1 MASSTADPE
10 AALDRLVE
18 AGAVREHP
26 DGGLETTDEFE
37 DVRRIYHDTY
47 GDADRDLFRATIADL
62 FGVDQSTA
70 AEQIA
75 ENEVTREQLV
85 AFLAVQSFL
94 EDPPDR
100 ATLGV
105 MASLLVEIGPGSPV
119 PDAVEELAD
128 DAVRAAVADQESLVV
143 TVWRPYCEPC
153 EAMKADIDEIL
164 GAVPEGVP
172 VVGIDGESCPAFV
185 EQYDVEAAPTILG
198 FRNGTVVE
206 RLRGRHSPEAVA
218 DRLHPAYD
226 ADA

>member
-1 MASSTADPE
+1 VASTADPE

-26 DGGLETTDEFE
+26 DGSLETTDEFE

-47 GDADRDLFRATIADL
+47 GDADRDLFRSTIAEL

-70 AEQIA
+70 AEQIT

-85 AFLAVQSFL
+85 AFLAAQSFL
-94 EDPPDR
+94 DDPPDR
-100 ATLGV
+100 TTLGV

-119 PDAVEELAD
+119 PGAVEELSD
-128 DAVRAAVADQESLVV
+128 EAVRAAVADHESLVV

-153 EAMKADIDEIL
+153 EAMKADIDDVL
-164 GAVPEGVP
+164 RAVPDGVS
-172 VVGIDGESCPAFV
+172 VVGIDGASCPAFV
-185 EQYDVEAAPTILG
+185 REYDVEAAPTILG
-198 FRNGTVVE
+198 FRNGAVVE
-206 RLRGRHSPEAVA
+206 RLRGRHAPDAVA
-218 DRLHPAYD
+218 DRLQSVYD